1 MDSIAFR
8 RTHDL
13 KFSVERMGKKSN
25 SCQDYVIEKKLQR
38 LIKDSLNDNETI
50 KDLIGKKGFG
60 KTEESVIDSIKIVIR
75 DKITSLNGEEIR
87 HYIEKLQKV
96 PISSCIKQI
105 RKKYS

>member
-8 RTHDL
+8 RIHDL
-13 KFSVERMGKKSN
+13 KFSVERTGKKSN

-38 LIKDSLNDNETI
+38 LIKDSLNDNQTI
-50 KDLIGKKGFG
+50 KDLIGKEGFG
-60 KTEESVIDSIKIVIR
+60 QTEESVIDNIKMIIQ

-87 HYIEKLQKV
+87 HYIKKLQKV
-96 PISSCIKQI
+96 PISTCIKQI